1 MLDSVRLTDRY
12 TDEWMDGWMDGQ
24 MDGLCCFAFAAL
36 FWGFCFCLNLAL
48 GKVLGGL
55 TTNIKL
61 NKTSMMLLLLLLLGA
76 MRIFEPE
83 L

>member
-1 MLDSVRLTDRY
+1 MLDSDEPTDIR
-12 TDEWMDGWMDGQ
+12 TNGWMDGQ

-61 NKTSMMLLLLLLLGA
+61 NKTSMLLLLLLLGGYEN
-76 MRIFEPE
+76 F
-83 L
+83 